1 MSIFMINPH
10 RRFAVRNNVCLRT
23 GNGEVHRGRMI
34 EVSLDACRIA
44 ACGPRAFCVDQ
55 VVTVEIEGFGD
66 FTGLIRSVGESSFA
80 VRFVQPIPSAELH
93 ELVGSAGDE
102 AQQILHLPAF
112 GI

>member
-1 MSIFMINPH
+1 MSIFMINRH
-10 RRFAVRNNVCLRT
+10 WRFAVRNNVCLRT

-34 EVSLDACRIA
+34 EVSLETCRIA
-44 ACGPRAFCVDQ
+44 ACGHGGFFVDQ

-66 FTGLIRSVGESSFA
+66 FTGAIRSVGESSFA
-80 VRFVQPIPSAELH
+80 VRFVQPIPSAELQ

-102 AQQILHLPAF
+102 ARPILQLPAF